1 MKGNGKQRGSGLGD
15 WAGGGKNILTID
27 AACHAGIFVTK
38 IFICMNVVPPPV
50 KTAKPSHMTLLT
62 FEEAKFEDKDRTEF
76 IRRTKT
82 ICILHEY
89 RKGIPSK
96 SLVRAIITKAN
107 GSICEGV
114 FCVDA
119 LGSSKGKIIGHKS
132 HFSELEDGEKVN
144 VEIIPASS
152 NDCAEWLV
160 SNADPERQAFGH
172 ILKTS
177 IDASEETKRL
187 SEIAKRNLEN
197 SKQNIEKADS
207 LAESAEVD
215 RRSARLD
222 RKKGVIYAISGFFL
236 GALFDVGMLE
246 EKFGTDIPVLVILVI
261 FVFAIVLAVV
271 APKLAALKK

>member
-1 MKGNGKQRGSGLGD
+1 M
-15 WAGGGKNILTID
+15 
-27 AACHAGIFVTK
+27 
-38 IFICMNVVPPPV
+38 P
-50 KTAKPSHMTLLT
+50 LLT
-62 FEEAKFEDKDRTEF
+62 FEKAKFEDKDRIEF

-82 ICILHEY
+82 LCIHY
-89 RKGIPSK
+89 DNRKGISSK
-96 SLVRAIITKAN
+96 SLVKVIITQAN
-107 GSICEGV
+107 GLIHEGV

-119 LGSSKGKIIGHKS
+119 QGSKKGKIIGHES
-132 HFSELEDGEKVN
+132 SFNNLEDGEEVN
-144 VEIIPASS
+144 VEIIAASS
-152 NDCAEWLV
+152 IDCVEWLIR
-160 SNADPERQAFGH
+160 NDDPERKAFGH

-187 SEIAKRNLEN
+187 SEIAKENLEN
-197 SKQNIEKADS
+197 SKHNIEKADS

-261 FVFAIVLAVV
+261 FVFAILLAVV
-271 APKLAALKK
+271 APNLAALKK